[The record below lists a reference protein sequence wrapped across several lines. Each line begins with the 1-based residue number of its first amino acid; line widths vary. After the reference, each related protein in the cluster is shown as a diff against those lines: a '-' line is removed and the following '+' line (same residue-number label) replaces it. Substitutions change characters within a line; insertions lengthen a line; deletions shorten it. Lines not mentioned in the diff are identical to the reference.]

1 MRTRELKR
9 PYYEQDYPGPSG
21 ENLHYFYDYDL
32 DEDDIFYD
40 VMKETI
46 AAPDPFTEE
55 MENGVDEKGQ
65 TPGME
70 HVEKGAPEKDGT
82 DMEIESKTVANK
94 EAFELK
100 ADLETHEADVENR
113 DMDVDNRD
121 TDVENVEVDMVE
133 DSASEEDD
141 ACTPPDAAMDVNV
154 SCDDECAEP
163 IKKFEDMPRCE
174 SDYMTEEEDDPDDLY
189 KPEGTIYLDIDGF
202 SQFCKGSPE
211 TQQRLSKP
219 VFVRGLPWKIL
230 AIPRDAA
237 RVGTGTRPNKALGF
251 FLQCNGD
258 SDAVAWNCIASASLK
273 VLGQI
278 EGFEDHSRRI
288 THTFYPKENDWGYSQ
303 FLTCDHLINPENGF
317 IKDDTIRLVVHV
329 SADAPHGVQW
339 DSKKHAGYIGLKNQG
354 ATCYMNSILQT
365 LYFTTKLRKAVYDMP
380 VSQDDSENNVALAM
394 QRVFYDLQ
402 HSDRPVGT
410 KKLTKSFGW
419 DSLETFMQHDVQE
432 LCRVLL
438 DNLESKM
445 KKSPVEDTIPNLF
458 RGVMKSYIRCTNV
471 SFESS
476 KEEPFYDIQLNIK
489 GKNNIMQSFREYVQ
503 VERLDGENKYDA
515 GDYGMQPAEKGVK
528 FVSFPPVLHLQL
540 MRFQYDATLDANVKI
555 NDKFA
560 FPDKLC
566 LNEFVEGNGE
576 DYTYCLHAVLVHSG
590 DFHGGHYVVFI
601 NTGLRPPGEKYKPK
615 WCKFDDDVVSRA
627 TVREAVMANYGGDDG
642 ESTGRTYTNAYMLV
656 YVRQTC
662 IGMSIDDV
670 LCQNENLQVPAHLVQ
685 RFENEREEENKKKK
699 EKQEA
704 HLYTEIVMVTDEH
717 LASYNGFDLVDPKLL
732 DDTGLPR
739 EKIEKGMTIPQLY
752 DYVKHKLFSSDDD
765 IPAREMFRIWKFE
778 ETTYK
783 DEGSIMSAL
792 PRLRPTSLIPHSE
805 ETQEKTL
812 EAVLENDRNLLYIE
826 TTASSSLRS
835 YNENSEMLMFLKYY
849 DEESRSLRYVGHFIV
864 AYRQCMSAYT
874 SECLKLIG
882 LPEGTPLRFYEEVA
896 PDRIRL
902 IESLGKPLCADNT
915 VVEVS
920 DGGLLIAERA
930 DRTNETNNAKLHLDT
945 LYNTIDIEAVANN
958 DSFVSSHAEVD
969 PPITGTIGLNWTMR
983 QLVDYIGKEINYDP
997 AKILLWRVSPFNDR
1011 ATQFLTDAQCKV
1023 LRVNGL
1029 LGLAGAQ
1036 LHDPRR
1042 NKRYRVVYTK
1052 MPIPIADME
1061 RKRQMKIQMM
1071 DEKMNIT
1078 EITIFPEKTGT
1089 VRDILEEARREFKF
1103 APNGTGK
1110 LRLVYV
1116 GQSSQ
1121 SMRAYMIFKE
1131 ETSVMEVF
1139 QKTMTPSM
1147 YMGRVEEV
1155 PQDQLVVRSN
1165 EYLVPIAHFDKDPGR
1180 MFGVPFFL
1188 KVSNDELLSSV
1199 RERIQNR
1206 LEIPEKEYEKYKFA
1220 LISSSRV
1227 VRYLDMT
1234 SNGRVNLAELGHAH
1248 VASLATSPY
1257 LGLDHMNKSRGARGS
1272 HAAEKAIVIHN

>member
-1 MRTRELKR
+1 MPATIRR
-9 PYYEQDYPGPSG
+9 PLSDEDEEGPSSV
-21 ENLHYFYDYDL
+21 NLHYFYDDYDINS
-32 DEDDIFYD
+32 DDDIFSD
-40 VMKETI
+40 AVIETI
-46 AAPDPFTEE
+46 AARDPFEYE

-65 TPGME
+65 TPGKE
-70 HVEKGAPEKDGT
+70 SVEKGVSEKDTT
-82 DMEIESKTVANK
+82 DMEIESKTVPNK

-100 ADLETHEADVENR
+100 NDHEADVENR

-163 IKKFEDMPRCE
+163 IKKCRSLLVEDMPRCE

-528 FVSFPPVLHLQL
+528 FVTFPPVLHLQL

-662 IGMSIDDV
+662 IDDV
-670 LCQNENLQVPAHLVQ
+670 LCQNENLQVPAHL
-685 RFENEREEENKKKK
+685 
-699 EKQEA
+699 
-704 HLYTEIVMVTDEH
+704 MVTDEH

-835 YNENSEMLMFLKYY
+835 YNENYSFLAEMLMFLKYY

-882 LPEGTPLRFYEEVA
+882 LPEGTPLRFYEVCSLHKDAHLRCLLFCFQEVA

-930 DRTNETNNAKLHLDT
+930 DRTNEANNAKLHLDT

-1103 APNGTGK
+1103 AANGTGK

-1188 KVSNDELLSSV
+1188 KVANDELLSSV
-1199 RERIQNR
+1199 RERIQSR
-1206 LEIPEKEYEKYKFA
+1206 LEIPDKEYEKYKFA

>member
-1 MRTRELKR
+1 
-9 PYYEQDYPGPSG
+9 
-21 ENLHYFYDYDL
+21 
-32 DEDDIFYD
+32 
-40 VMKETI
+40 
-46 AAPDPFTEE
+46 
-55 MENGVDEKGQ
+55 
-65 TPGME
+65 
-70 HVEKGAPEKDGT
+70 
-82 DMEIESKTVANK
+82 
-94 EAFELK
+94 
-100 ADLETHEADVENR
+100 
-113 DMDVDNRD
+113 
-121 TDVENVEVDMVE
+121 
-133 DSASEEDD
+133 
-141 ACTPPDAAMDVNV
+141 
-154 SCDDECAEP
+154 
-163 IKKFEDMPRCE
+163 MPRCE

-237 RVGTGTRPNKALGF
+237 RVGTGARPNKALGF

-303 FLTCDHLINPENGF
+303 FLTCDHLMNPENGF

-656 YVRQTC
+656 Y
-662 IGMSIDDV
+662 
-670 LCQNENLQVPAHLVQ
+670 
-685 RFENEREEENKKKK
+685 
-699 EKQEA
+699 
-704 HLYTEIVMVTDEH
+704 MVTDEH

-739 EKIEKGMTIPQLY
+739 EKIEKGMTIPHLY
-752 DYVKHKLFSSDDD
+752 DYVKHKLFSNDDD

-783 DEGSIMSAL
+783 DEGSIISAL

-826 TTASSSLRS
+826 TTAST
-835 YNENSEMLMFLKYY
+835 EMLMFLKYY

-874 SECLKLIG
+874 GECLKLIG

-1089 VRDILEEARREFKF
+1089 VRDILEEAKREFKF

-1188 KVSNDELLSSV
+1188 KVANDELLSSV
-1199 RERIQNR
+1199 RDRIQSR
-1206 LEIPEKEYEKYKFA
+1206 LEVPDKEYEKYKFA

>member
-1 MRTRELKR
+1 M
-9 PYYEQDYPGPSG
+9 Q
-21 ENLHYFYDYDL
+21 
-32 DEDDIFYD
+32 
-40 VMKETI
+40 TI

-662 IGMSIDDV
+662 IDDV

>member
-1 MRTRELKR
+1 M
-9 PYYEQDYPGPSG
+9 Q
-21 ENLHYFYDYDL
+21 
-32 DEDDIFYD
+32 
-40 VMKETI
+40 TI

-489 GKNNIMQSFREYVQ
+489 GKNN
-503 VERLDGENKYDA
+503 
-515 GDYGMQPAEKGVK
+515 
-528 FVSFPPVLHLQL
+528 
-540 MRFQYDATLDANVKI
+540 
-555 NDKFA
+555 
-560 FPDKLC
+560 
-566 LNEFVEGNGE
+566 
-576 DYTYCLHAVLVHSG
+576 
-590 DFHGGHYVVFI
+590 
-601 NTGLRPPGEKYKPK
+601 
-615 WCKFDDDVVSRA
+615 
-627 TVREAVMANYGGDDG
+627 
-642 ESTGRTYTNAYMLV
+642 
-656 YVRQTC
+656 
-662 IGMSIDDV
+662 
-670 LCQNENLQVPAHLVQ
+670 
-685 RFENEREEENKKKK
+685 
-699 EKQEA
+699 
-704 HLYTEIVMVTDEH
+704 
-717 LASYNGFDLVDPKLL
+717 
-732 DDTGLPR
+732 
-739 EKIEKGMTIPQLY
+739 
-752 DYVKHKLFSSDDD
+752 
-765 IPAREMFRIWKFE
+765 
-778 ETTYK
+778 
-783 DEGSIMSAL
+783 
-792 PRLRPTSLIPHSE
+792 SE
-805 ETQEKTL
+805 
-812 EAVLENDRNLLYIE
+812 
-826 TTASSSLRS
+826 
-835 YNENSEMLMFLKYY
+835 
-849 DEESRSLRYVGHFIV
+849 
-864 AYRQCMSAYT
+864 
-874 SECLKLIG
+874 
-882 LPEGTPLRFYEEVA
+882 
-896 PDRIRL
+896 
-902 IESLGKPLCADNT
+902 
-915 VVEVS
+915 
-920 DGGLLIAERA
+920 
-930 DRTNETNNAKLHLDT
+930 
-945 LYNTIDIEAVANN
+945 
-958 DSFVSSHAEVD
+958 
-969 PPITGTIGLNWTMR
+969 
-983 QLVDYIGKEINYDP
+983 
-997 AKILLWRVSPFNDR
+997 
-1011 ATQFLTDAQCKV
+1011 
-1023 LRVNGL
+1023 
-1029 LGLAGAQ
+1029 
-1036 LHDPRR
+1036 
-1042 NKRYRVVYTK
+1042 
-1052 MPIPIADME
+1052 
-1061 RKRQMKIQMM
+1061 
-1071 DEKMNIT
+1071 
-1078 EITIFPEKTGT
+1078 
-1089 VRDILEEARREFKF
+1089 
-1103 APNGTGK
+1103 
-1110 LRLVYV
+1110 
-1116 GQSSQ
+1116 
-1121 SMRAYMIFKE
+1121 
-1131 ETSVMEVF
+1131 
-1139 QKTMTPSM
+1139 
-1147 YMGRVEEV
+1147 
-1155 PQDQLVVRSN
+1155 
-1165 EYLVPIAHFDKDPGR
+1165 
-1180 MFGVPFFL
+1180 
-1188 KVSNDELLSSV
+1188 
-1199 RERIQNR
+1199 
-1206 LEIPEKEYEKYKFA
+1206 
-1220 LISSSRV
+1220 
-1227 VRYLDMT
+1227 
-1234 SNGRVNLAELGHAH
+1234 
-1248 VASLATSPY
+1248 
-1257 LGLDHMNKSRGARGS
+1257 
-1272 HAAEKAIVIHN
+1272 